1 MNETDVETR
10 PSAIAGRGLFARRD
24 FVAGERLA
32 PYRGPTTKTPP
43 GRPESGEVFAL
54 EVAAGLWLDG
64 SGPDNP
70 ARWANHSCEPNAD
83 LIWHGAAEGAWLTSL
98 RPLLAGEEITFDY
111 GFSLA
116 ESLFNPCSCRTPGCI
131 GRIIASPLS
140 PGLRRHLRFS
150 RPRD

>member
-1 MNETDVETR
+1 MSEDVVETR
-10 PSAIAGRGLFARRD
+10 PSAIAGQGLFARRD
-24 FVAGERLA
+24 FAAGERLA
-32 PYRGPTTKTPP
+32 PYRGPTTTTTPA
-43 GRPESGEVFAL
+43 RPETGEVFAL

-70 ARWANHSCEPNAD
+70 ARWANHSCEPNAE

-98 RPLLAGEEITFDY
+98 RPLRGGEEITFDY

-116 ESLFNPCSCRTPGCI
+116 ESLFHPCSCRAPGCI
-131 GRIIASPLS
+131 GRIIAAPLR
-140 PGLRRHLRFS
+140 PALRRHLRFS